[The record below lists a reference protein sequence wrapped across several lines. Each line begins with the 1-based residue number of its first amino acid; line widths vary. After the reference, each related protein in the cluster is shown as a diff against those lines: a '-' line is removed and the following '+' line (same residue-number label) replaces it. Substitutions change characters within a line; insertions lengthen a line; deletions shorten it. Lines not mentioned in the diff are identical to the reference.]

1 MFFFS
6 PSTRS
11 KEVNQKSNGIGSKLQ
26 DDEHSQVRKPRPA
39 PQINTCQTLEADWK
53 SRMTVVSDVKCSVV
67 LGLRE
72 ERSPECCLLFAVAP
86 SISLTLPPPTH
97 PPPADQPSQV
107 GLGYLWKH
115 EVCPCGVKGISA
127 APCWFYRGILW
138 NDMDFYCCH
147 RSKHVSFHQLLPGS

>member
-1 MFFFS
+1 
-6 PSTRS
+6 
-11 KEVNQKSNGIGSKLQ
+11 
-26 DDEHSQVRKPRPA
+26 
-39 PQINTCQTLEADWK
+39 
-53 SRMTVVSDVKCSVV
+53 MTVVSDVKCSVV

-86 SISLTLPPPTH
+86 SISLTLPPH
-97 PPPADQPSQV
+97 PADQPSQV

-147 RSKHVSFHQLLPGS
+147 RSKHVSFHQLLPGSWLMIYKNHLGTSESQHRQTPQRQHHFKDGSSGDDGESTDRRLVSLMFFFFFLNHCC